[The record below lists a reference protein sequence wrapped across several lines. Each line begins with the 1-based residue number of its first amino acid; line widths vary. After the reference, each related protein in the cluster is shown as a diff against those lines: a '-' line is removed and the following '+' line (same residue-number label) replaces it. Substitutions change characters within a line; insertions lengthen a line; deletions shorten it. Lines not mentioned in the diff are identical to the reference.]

1 MFSCMWEPSRR
12 LEHLNKHGFRIK
24 GKLEGELC
32 HEAEAVGTAGIAA
45 PVLAHAG
52 VEFQACLNTRSEV
65 PENICSE
72 NVAIAVF
79 RSLARTTREVA
90 AVGI

>member
-1 MFSCMWEPSRR
+1 MGASRR

-24 GKLEGELC
+24 RKLEGELS

-52 VEFQACLNTRSEV
+52 VEFQTCLDSRSEV

-72 NVAIAVF
+72 NVAVAVF
-79 RSLARTTREVA
+79 RCLAWTAREVA
-90 AVGI
+90 AIGI